1 MQAFR
6 KSIKKKKNEDSNNL
20 EKELQSL
27 ISKNASACAAKKSEP
42 QLDSCEDDS
51 SRRNC
56 KQIDDDIEDVNEC
69 KVFKKK
75 KYSPMK
81 VEEKSKTETDDG
93 SKVAVAFQNS
103 FGKLRRPN
111 RTSNSSNK
119 F

>member
-1 MQAFR
+1 M
-6 KSIKKKKNEDSNNL
+6 
-20 EKELQSL
+20 
-27 ISKNASACAAKKSEP
+27 ISKNASACAAKKSESQP
-42 QLDSCEDDS
+42 DQSEDEAKKSC
-51 SRRNC
+51 RPF
-56 KQIDDDIEDVNEC
+56 DDDIEDVNEC

-81 VEEKSKTETDDG
+81 GEEKSKTETDDG